1 MGMHQV
7 NYNAVYLIYTD
18 CHAWMNV
25 NRIYS
30 EGTCSRH
37 PLFNYLLYPS
47 DEKWSCHY
55 SSQVTLKPPKQ
66 RCKSDPNLTGR
77 IKSASVLC
85 LNFQLTFNKS
95 QKKKKVSCNSFHAMM
110 GWVSAKD
117 WCKNLAKRQSRDSV
131 TQRPGW
137 HCAGDSAVLLLEDS
151 WERERLNCI
160 FSSASLLN
168 CLHFKWRVS

>member
-1 MGMHQV
+1 MPCIMGMHQV
-7 NYNAVYLIYTD
+7 NYNTVYLIYTD

-47 DEKWSCHY
+47 DEKWSCHC
-55 SSQVTLKPPKQ
+55 SFQVTLRPPKQ
-66 RCKSDPNLTGR
+66 RYKSDPNLTGR
-77 IKSASVLC
+77 IKLASVLC

-117 WCKNLAKRQSRDSV
+117 WDARIWQKGNLEIPSPRDQDGTV
-131 TQRPGW
+131 QER
-137 HCAGDSAVLLLEDS
+137 VLS
-151 WERERLNCI
+151 FCWKTAERERG
-160 FSSASLLN
+160 
-168 CLHFKWRVS
+168 